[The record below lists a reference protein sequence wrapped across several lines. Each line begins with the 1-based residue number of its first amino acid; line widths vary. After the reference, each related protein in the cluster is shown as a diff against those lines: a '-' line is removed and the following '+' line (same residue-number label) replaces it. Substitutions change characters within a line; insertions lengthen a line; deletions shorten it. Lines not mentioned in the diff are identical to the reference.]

1 VIFLKKI
8 INFLVIAAAMTEL
21 LLSAVLGTADYF
33 TPNIYTV
40 TQGGKLEWLSG
51 AFTVVGET
59 GSNVYTSSKTQMPKS
74 YKGTLMLY
82 NYIPVKSVDVNV
94 VDETCV
100 IPCGTPFGIKLYAN
114 GVVIVGFNDVD
125 TVSGMVNP
133 AKESSLEVGDII
145 SSVDGKKVLTNDELA
160 EKLESCKGKDVAL
173 AVKRESK
180 SFTVLLH
187 PVQSEADNTYKA
199 GLWVR
204 DSTAGIGTLTFYNPY
219 TKGFAGLGHG
229 ICDSDTQE
237 IMPLLSGEIVP
248 VTING
253 ITKGQNGSPG
263 ELRGYF
269 TSNNVIGNLTEN
281 IQDGVYGSLNY
292 RPEGKAVKV
301 GMKQDVKTGPVKIL
315 TTIDGDKPSYYDAY
329 IEKIDY
335 RDGVK
340 SKNIVLHITD
350 QKLLTQT
357 GGIIQGMS
365 GSPIIQNN
373 MLVGAVTH
381 VFINDPTRGY
391 GIFAEN
397 MLAESQS
404 VGSYVNLKAS

>member
-1 VIFLKKI
+1 MKKI
-8 INFLVIAAAMTEL
+8 IKFLVVAAAVAEL
-21 LLSAVLGTADYF
+21 FLSAVLGTADYF
-33 TPNIYTV
+33 TPNSYTV

-51 AFTVVGET
+51 AFTVVGDT
-59 GSNVYTSSKTQMPKS
+59 GSNVYASCGTPLPKA

-82 NYIPVKSVDVNV
+82 NYIPVKSVNVNV
-94 VDETCV
+94 VDKTCV

-125 TVSGMVNP
+125 TISGAVNP
-133 AKESSLEVGDII
+133 AKDAGLEVGDVI
-145 SSVDGKKVLTNDELA
+145 STVNGKTVVTNDELA
-160 EKLESCKGKDVAL
+160 SELENCEGKDVAL
-173 AVKRESK
+173 NVKRDK
-180 SFTVLLH
+180 NSFSVLLH

-237 IMPLLSGEIVP
+237 LMPLLSGQIVP

-253 ITKGQNGSPG
+253 VTKGQSGSPG

-269 TSNNVIGNLTEN
+269 TSDKTIGDLTANV
-281 IQDGVYGSLNY
+281 QDGVYGSFNY
-292 RPEGKAVKV
+292 RPEGTAIKV
-301 GMKQDVKTGPVKIL
+301 SMKQDVKTGPVKIL

-335 RDGVK
+335 RDSVK

-357 GGIIQGMS
+357 GGIVQGMS

-373 MLVGAVTH
+373 MLIGAVTH

-397 MLAESQS
+397 MLTESQS
-404 VGSYVNLKAS
+404 VGSYVNSKAS

>member
-1 VIFLKKI
+1 MKKI
-8 INFLVIAAAMTEL
+8 IKFLISAAATVEL
-21 LLSAVLGTADYF
+21 FLSAVLGTTDYL
-33 TPNIYTV
+33 TPNTYTV
-40 TQGGKLEWLSG
+40 TQGCKLEWFSG
-51 AFTVVGET
+51 AFSVIGEN
-59 GSNVYTSSKTQMPKS
+59 GSNVYASSGNHLPKS

-94 VDETCV
+94 VDKTCV

-125 TVSGMVNP
+125 TVSGTVNP
-133 AKESSLEVGDII
+133 AKEAGLEVGDVIC
-145 SSVDGKKVLTNDELA
+145 SVNGSKVVTNDELA
-160 EKLESCKGKDVAL
+160 GELEGCNGKDVAL
-173 AVKRESK
+173 AVKRDKK

-237 IMPLLSGEIVP
+237 LMPLLSGEIVP

-253 ITKGQNGSPG
+253 VTKGQSGSPG

-269 TSNNVIGNLTEN
+269 TNDKVIGNLMEN
-281 IQDGVYGSLNY
+281 IQDGVYGLFNN
-292 RPEGKAVKV
+292 RPEGAAVKV
-301 GMKQDVKTGPVKIL
+301 GMKQAVKTGPVKIL

-340 SKNIVLHITD
+340 SKNIVLHVTD
-350 QKLLTQT
+350 QKLLAQT
-357 GGIIQGMS
+357 GGIVQGMS

-404 VGSYVNLKAS
+404 VGSYVNSKAS

>member
-1 VIFLKKI
+1 LKKFM
-8 INFLVIAAAMTEL
+8 NFLVVAAATAEL
-21 LLSAVLGTADYF
+21 FLSAVLATADYF
-33 TPNIYTV
+33 TPNTYTV
-40 TQGGKLEWLSG
+40 TQGGKLEWFSG
-51 AFTVVGET
+51 AFTVVGES
-59 GSNVYTSSKTQMPKS
+59 GSNVYASSSGSMPQS
-74 YKGTLMLY
+74 YKGTLMFY
-82 NYIPVKSVDVNV
+82 NHIPVKSVDVNV
-94 VDETCV
+94 VDKTCV

-125 TVSGMVNP
+125 TVSGAVNP
-133 AKESSLEVGDII
+133 AKEAGLDIGDVI
-145 SSVDGKKVLTNDELA
+145 SSVNGKKVVTNDGLA
-160 EKLESCKGKDVAL
+160 GALEGCKGKDVTL
-173 AVKRESK
+173 TVKRESK
-180 SFTVLLH
+180 YFSVLLR
-187 PVQSEADNTYKA
+187 PVRSQADNTYKA

-253 ITKGQNGSPG
+253 ITKGQSGSPG

-269 TSNNVIGNLTEN
+269 TSDKVIGNLTEN
-281 IQDGVYGSLNY
+281 IQDGVYGSFNY
-292 RPEGKAVKV
+292 RPEGAAVKI

-315 TTIDGDKPSYYDAY
+315 TTISGDKPSYYDAY
-329 IEKIDY
+329 IEKVDY

-350 QKLLTQT
+350 QKLLAQT
-357 GGIIQGMS
+357 GGIVQGMS

-391 GIFAEN
+391 GVFAEN

-404 VGSYVNLKAS
+404 VGSYVNSKAS